1 VAKRPIPIP
10 NQHGAW
16 SMLVVPFVF
25 GMAAAGPQWVHAP
38 LFAAWLAAYFFS
50 YAFLQ
55 WIRTRNSDMYV
66 RPAILY
72 AIALA
77 CFGGAAAFAAPR
89 LLLYAPLFLPML
101 LVNMYYAS
109 RNRERA
115 LMNDFAAVIQFSLI
129 VFVAYAAGGG
139 RDPWFAAE
147 LFALS
152 VLYYAGTV
160 FYVKTMIREKRNRR
174 FYFLS
179 VGYHMA
185 LLAVSA
191 ALFPPL
197 MLAPFAV
204 LLVRAAWTPRA
215 NLSIKQAGML
225 EFAYSA
231 MMVIAFLMAY

>member
-1 VAKRPIPIP
+1 MAKRPVPIP

-25 GMAAAGPQWVHAP
+25 GMAAAGPHLVHAP
-38 LFAAWLAAYFFS
+38 LFAAWLAAYLFS

-55 WIRTRNSDMYV
+55 WIRTRNTDMYG
-66 RPAILY
+66 RPAIICG
-72 AIALA
+72 IALA
-77 CFGGAAAFAAPR
+77 CFGGATAVAAPR

-139 RDPWFAAE
+139 TDPGLAAE

-160 FYVKTMIREKRNRR
+160 FYVKTIIRERRNRR
-174 FYFLS
+174 FYLLS
-179 VGYHMA
+179 AGYHLA
-185 LLAVSA
+185 VLAVSA

-204 LLVRAAWTPRA
+204 LLVRAVWTPQA
-215 NLSIKQAGML
+215 DLSIKQVGML

-231 MMVIAFLMAY
+231 MMVIAFFIAY